1 MFIKRFVNKNVIQ
14 HKLNLSIDVFCFNA
28 SFKSTAPSLPIEMPL
43 KKKSMSAD
51 SHFAFD
57 SYFPY
62 PLPEIESS

>member
-28 SFKSTAPSLPIEMPL
+28 SFKSTAPSFPIEMPE
-43 KKKSMSAD
+43 KSQLTD
-51 SHFAFD
+51 TVFD
-57 SYFPY
+57 YYFPY